1 MVLVYVV
8 GGGSDPVKLES
19 IDGVG
24 KQVDHE
30 GRLSLRV
37 VEKKRGVTNKIIDTC
52 VRLVYLA
59 GHEADNGGCRWE
71 RRQCI

>member
-1 MVLVYVV
+1 MVV
-8 GGGSDPVKLES
+8 GKR
-19 IDGVG
+19 VG
-24 KQVDHE
+24 RAGQ
-30 GRLSLRV
+30 LSFRV
-37 VEKKRGVTNKIIDTC
+37 VEKKRGVTKKVIDTC